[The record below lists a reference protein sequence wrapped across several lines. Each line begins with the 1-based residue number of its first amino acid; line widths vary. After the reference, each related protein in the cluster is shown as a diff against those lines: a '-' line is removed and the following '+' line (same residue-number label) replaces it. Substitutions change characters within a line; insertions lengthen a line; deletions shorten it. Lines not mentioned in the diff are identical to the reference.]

1 MMKTEH
7 PVVELKSGL
16 RVANFSSAH
25 PFKFD
30 TGEVLPACSE
40 EVCRYLS
47 LEAVEIELPNPKGFT
62 DIRLS
67 FAMSVPVYDA
77 LQDLAEDEGVDIIL
91 VPLPVMTA
99 LKEEQ
104 SIWIDEGVPES
115 LERILKKARVQR
127 AADRVAKT
135 IRSDRFCI

>member
-1 MMKTEH
+1 MLKTEH

-25 PFKFD
+25 PFTFD

-47 LEAVEIELPNPKGFT
+47 LEPVEFESPNPKGFM
-62 DIRLS
+62 DIRLW
-67 FAMSVPVYDA
+67 FLMHMPVYDA
-77 LQDLAEDEGVDIIL
+77 LLALAEDEGVDVIL
-91 VPLPVMTA
+91 VPLPVLTA
-99 LKEEQ
+99 LKEERCV
-104 SIWIDEGVPES
+104 WMEGVPDN
-115 LERILKKARVQR
+115 LEKILSKARVQR
-127 AADRVAKT
+127 AADRVTKT